1 MDELAKGNFE
11 FCLKAVL
18 AECGQYRDSPD
29 PMNFGVSRSEY
40 EDWVGYKVNEKF
52 MRGMDISHVRTFYK
66 VKYWEPA
73 GCDSIYVGLDL
84 CLFDF
89 AILAGPETAIRQ
101 LQRTVGSTEDGVIG
115 PKTSSIAHQ
124 YVSASGL
131 NYAIMKYQ
139 DMRRDYCAN
148 LKTYEHNEQEISSR
162 INSIERI
169 ALSLVPRT
177 LISA

>member
-1 MDELAKGNFE
+1 MAKGNFE
-11 FCLKAVL
+11 FCLKVVL
-18 AECGQYRDSPD
+18 AELGHYRDSPD
-29 PMNFGVSRSEY
+29 PMNFGVSQSEY

-52 MRGMDISHVRTFYK
+52 MRGMDISHVKTFYK
-66 VKYWEPA
+66 VKFWEPA

-89 AILAGPETAIRQ
+89 AIQAGSDVAIKH
-101 LQRTVGSTEDGVIG
+101 LQRTIGSTQDGVIG
-115 PKTSSIAHQ
+115 PKTASIAHQ

-148 LKTYEHNEQEISSR
+148 LKTYEHNEQEISNH
-162 INSIERI
+162 INIIERV
-169 ALSLVPRT
+169 ALSLVPKT
-177 LISA
+177 LTSA